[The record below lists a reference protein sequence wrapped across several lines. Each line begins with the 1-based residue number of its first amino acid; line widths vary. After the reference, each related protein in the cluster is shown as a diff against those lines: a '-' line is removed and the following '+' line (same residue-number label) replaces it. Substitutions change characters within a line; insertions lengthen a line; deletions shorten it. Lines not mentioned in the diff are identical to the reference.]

1 MVASWRLAA
10 IAGVLVETITAAS
23 IADLP
28 QCAQMAVL
36 QTLLVSKCSPTDTPC
51 ICADTTL
58 TASLQAGIVK
68 NCPPWQQAAALR
80 VAASVCP
87 GAFTVSGL
95 AATTTTTSSFSST
108 QPTTTYSTILAP
120 TSFNGTLSVSEMGL
134 ILTDTK
140 PFTTSVPPSTTTSY
154 IFSGTSTF
162 VSANATGTPSR
173 GERAPLP
180 PPMPFGKVRVGFVV
194 AGMVGMGWVFAEL

>member
-58 TASLQAGIVK
+58 TNSLQAGILK
-68 NCPPWQQAAALR
+68 NCPPPSQQAAALR

-87 GAFTVSGL
+87 GAFTVSDT
-95 AATTTTTSSFSST
+95 ATTTTASSLSST

-120 TSFNGTLSVSEMGL
+120 TSFNGTLSVSETGL

-162 VSANATGTPSR
+162 VSASATGTPSR

-180 PPMPFGKVRVGFVV
+180 PPMPFGRVRVGFVV
-194 AGMVGMGWVFAEL
+194 AAMVGMGWIFAEL